1 MSNIILAGVG
11 GQGIVLAS
19 KIITQTALDK
29 GMQVRSSETIGM
41 AQRGGCVA
49 SHIRIG
55 EKIYSPLIPPGAAD
69 LIIGFE
75 PAEAVR
81 YLPYLKETGIVVV
94 SQKAI
99 KPVSDPR
106 KPMGYDAECMLRFL
120 SAHVKDLISVDAQ
133 AIYDACGSAKIL
145 NTALLGV
152 AAAAGVLGFSVW
164 ELERTIRNNLPK
176 KLVEINVKALHLG
189 AQTMIPEENQQ

>member
-1 MSNIILAGVG
+1 MKNIILAGVG

-55 EKIYSPLIPPGAAD
+55 EKIYSPLIPLLAAD
-69 LIIGFE
+69 IIIGFE

-81 YLPYLKETGIVVV
+81 YLPYLKQAGTVIV

-99 KPVSDPR
+99 KPALDPR
-106 KPMGYDAECMLRFL
+106 ASMAYDGQEMLEFL
-120 SAHVKDLISVDAQ
+120 SAHLQNLITVDAQ
-133 AIYDACGSAKIL
+133 AIYDICGSAKIL

-152 AAAAGVLGFSVW
+152 AAAAGVLGFSVLD
-164 ELERTIRNNLPK
+164 LEKTIINNLSK
-176 KLVEINVKALHLG
+176 KLIDINLKALHIG
-189 AQTMIPEENQQ
+189 AKTIIAEENQK